1 MLKKFLNKQ
10 QEQDGAGE
18 GEGEGLAEGEGEGMA
33 VEPDAEGANDGLKGD
48 ELDNS

>member
-10 QEQDGAGE
+10 QEQDGA

>member
-10 QEQDGAGE
+10 QEQDGA

-48 ELDNS
+48 DLDNS